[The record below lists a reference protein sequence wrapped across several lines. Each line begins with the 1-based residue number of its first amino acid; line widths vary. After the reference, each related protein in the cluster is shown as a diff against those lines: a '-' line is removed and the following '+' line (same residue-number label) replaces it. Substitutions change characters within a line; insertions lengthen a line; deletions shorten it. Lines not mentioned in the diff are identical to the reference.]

1 MLYRAMQSGAVFVLI
16 LENWATEDAGCSV
29 TTAYGNF
36 SAVQCLTGNAVF
48 SYCADKLSLT
58 LQAKDTAVLT
68 IRLAEKTDADIV
80 SEC

>member
-1 MLYRAMQSGAVFVLI
+1 MQSGAVFVLI

-48 SYCADKLSLT
+48 SYRADKLSLT